1 MASSNNAAAGGA
13 GAVYGMGFFGAVI
26 WNWQQAETF
35 WGYPWGVIES
45 FFWPGF
51 LVWSCSR
58 AWRPSPA
65 ARLARPGPRVRRTRG
80 WR

>member
-1 MASSNNAAAGGA
+1 MAGKSNNAAAGGA
-13 GAVYGMGFFGAVI
+13 RTINNMGFFGAVI

-51 LVWSCSR
+51 LVWELCKGL
-58 AWRPSPA
+58 A
-65 ARLARPGPRVRRTRG
+65 AGTG
-80 WR
+80 G